1 MTDNQ
6 QNISQT
12 NDDLSNDNNP
22 LENELQEEIDSLND
36 NSGIADIINNLK
48 NLSNEEN
55 LSNLFKEFTSNIPTN
70 TNDNSDFEDNNESDD
85 YEYEALNLDKYLISS
100 NGNNICDILSNI
112 ELQLNSINEN
122 LNKMHDK

>member
-1 MTDNQ
+1 MTDNN
-6 QNISQT
+6 QNISSDINNT
-12 NDDLSNDNNP
+12 SNNTNP

-36 NSGIADIINNLK
+36 NNGIADIINNLK
-48 NLSNEEN
+48 SLSNEEN

-70 TNDNSDFEDNNESDD
+70 NNDNSDFEDNNESED

-112 ELQLNSINEN
+112 ELQLNSINKN